1 MIHDKFICFF
11 CYAIN
16 YRSNHSGNNGS
27 SGSLPSSGIGGN
39 GVSSLNSDETN
50 NSEYLNNNNNSA
62 DNGAGAEIC
71 DVPYEVANQK
81 RHVSFVNYV
90 NSNRINSSEVANRL
104 LFKPVPKIQPISL
117 VLLVQRIESMFSAH
131 QITMPFDFGVQFV
144 FRIH

>member
-1 MIHDKFICFF
+1 MDYKLSSCISRRKKSNLICLRNF
-11 CYAIN
+11 N

-81 RHVSFVNYV
+81 RHVSC
-90 NSNRINSSEVANRL
+90 
-104 LFKPVPKIQPISL
+104 
-117 VLLVQRIESMFSAH
+117 
-131 QITMPFDFGVQFV
+131 
-144 FRIH
+144 

>member
-1 MIHDKFICFF
+1 MSKLILKLYQKCHQKSHCFLTNGSLIWFLLFIPF
-11 CYAIN
+11 I

-62 DNGAGAEIC
+62 ENGAGAEIC

-81 RHVSFVNYV
+81 RHVSFKFNKR
-90 NSNRINSSEVANRL
+90 NQSQNLKRNALILIQTAHNF
-104 LFKPVPKIQPISL
+104 FKSI
-117 VLLVQRIESMFSAH
+117 
-131 QITMPFDFGVQFV
+131 
-144 FRIH
+144 